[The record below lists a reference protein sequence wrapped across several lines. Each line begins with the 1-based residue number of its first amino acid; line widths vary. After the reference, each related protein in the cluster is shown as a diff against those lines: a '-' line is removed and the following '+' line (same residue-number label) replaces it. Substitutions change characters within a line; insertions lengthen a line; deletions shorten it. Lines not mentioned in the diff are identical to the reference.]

1 MSAAHL
7 YPRDHADPVHE
18 AEEEQPG
25 VVGGG
30 VEDEGEAARADGA
43 EAPQQLEDD
52 AQPRQDEAV
61 QVARTDV
68 LVERGQA
75 CDDNCVEFLDRQD

>member
-1 MSAAHL
+1 MCVYLNPS
-7 YPRDHADPVHE
+7 DHADPVHE
-18 AEEEQPG
+18 PEEEEPG

-52 AQPRQDEAV
+52 AEPRQDEAV
-61 QVARTDV
+61 QVAGADV

-75 CDDNCVEFLDRQD
+75 

>member
-1 MSAAHL
+1 M
-7 YPRDHADPVHE
+7 HE
-18 AEEEQPG
+18 AEEEEPG
-25 VVGGG
+25 FVGGR
-30 VEDEGEAARADGA
+30 VQDEAEAARADGA

-61 QVARTDV
+61 QVARPDV

-75 CDDNCVEFLDRQD
+75 WNKPNSGTDVSKKVKG